1 MRAVGSAACEDQPY
15 NVAVVERDKQY
26 WLFLLVQLCVGIV
39 ILAILIFGPWVRNW
53 AHWLGLAIAAPA
65 LVLLFVARIQL
76 GGSFSV
82 TPQARQLVTRGLYSK
97 IRNPIY
103 FFGEIMI
110 AGFFIA
116 IHRPILLL
124 VLAIATP
131 VQIIRARKES
141 KVLEEK
147 FGDEYRQYKQRT
159 WF

>member
-1 MRAVGSAACEDQPY
+1 
-15 NVAVVERDKQY
+15 VVKRDAQY
-26 WLFLLVQLCVGIV
+26 WFFLLAQLCVGVI
-39 ILAILIFGPWVRNW
+39 ILAVMIIGPQPWNW

-65 LVLLFVARIQL
+65 LVLLFVARFQL

-116 IHRPILLL
+116 IHKPLLLL

-131 VQIIRARKES
+131 IQMVRARKEAR
-141 KVLEEK
+141 VLEEK

>member
-1 MRAVGSAACEDQPY
+1 M
-15 NVAVVERDKQY
+15 
-26 WLFLLVQLCVGIV
+26 
-39 ILAILIFGPWVRNW
+39 
-53 AHWLGLAIAAPA
+53 HWLGVGIAAPA

-76 GGSFSV
+76 GRSFSV

-110 AGFFIA
+110 GGFFVA
-116 IHRPILLL
+116 THKPALLIL
-124 VLAIATP
+124 LAIATP
-131 VQIIRARKES
+131 IQILRARKES

-147 FGDEYRQYKQRT
+147 FGDEYRQYKQHA

>member
-1 MRAVGSAACEDQPY
+1 MCRYNIAVAKP
-15 NVAVVERDKQY
+15 R
-26 WLFLLVQLCVGIV
+26 LLPFLVVQLCIGVL
-39 ILAILIFGPWVRNW
+39 ILSLMFFGFKPWNA
-53 AHWLGLAIAAPA
+53 AHWVGLAIAAPA
-65 LVLLFVARIQL
+65 LVLLFVARFQL

-82 TPQARQLVTRGLYSK
+82 VPQARQLVTHGLYSK

-116 IHRPILLL
+116 IHRPLLLL
-124 VLAIATP
+124 VLAIVTP
-131 VQIIRARKES
+131 LQIVRARKES